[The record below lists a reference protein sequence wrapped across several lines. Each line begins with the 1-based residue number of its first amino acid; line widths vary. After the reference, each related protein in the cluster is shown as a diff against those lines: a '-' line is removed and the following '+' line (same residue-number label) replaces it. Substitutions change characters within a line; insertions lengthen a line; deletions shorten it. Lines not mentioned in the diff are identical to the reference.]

1 MKKHIAILILLVF
14 ALLPLS
20 AQKSRDVLYLKNGSM
35 IYGKLIEVKDNQYKI
50 RTSDGSIF
58 IFSGTEIEKFVNEAP
73 VFDGRK
79 KNGFGF
85 AMEAGFLVGAQSSEY
100 HAPFSFNCLASYTAN
115 TKNLISLGSGVE
127 FIGKPYAPLFFEYKY
142 SFNNR
147 RATPFIFARC
157 GKLFYIG
164 QEGDGSEA
172 NDMYDQKDFKG
183 GFSCALGTGIS
194 WVKEDFETYLSFAYR
209 YAETSFVQKN
219 YNNYDATYENAYN
232 RLEVK
237 LGFKF

>member
-1 MKKHIAILILLVF
+1 MKIQFAFLVLMLF
-14 ALLPLS
+14 AFQSLS
-20 AQKSRDVLYLKNGSM
+20 AQKSKDVLYLKNGSM
-35 IYGKLIEVKDNQYKI
+35 IYGKLMEVKDNQYKFQ
-50 RTSDGSIF
+50 TSDGSIF
-58 IFSGTEIEKFVNEAP
+58 IFPESEIDKLVNETA

-115 TKNLISLGSGVE
+115 TKNLISLGSGIE
-127 FIGKPYAPLFFEYKY
+127 FIGKPYAPLFIEYKY
-142 SFNNR
+142 SIKNR
-147 RATPFIFARC
+147 KTTPFIFARC
-157 GKLFYIG
+157 GKLFYVG
-164 QEGDGSEA
+164 QESSGSDT
-172 NDMYDQKDFKG
+172 NDTYDQKDFKG

-194 WVKEDFETYLSFAYR
+194 WAKDDFETYLSFAYR
-209 YAETSFVQKN
+209 YAETSYVQKD

>member
-1 MKKHIAILILLVF
+1 MKKHL
-14 ALLPLS
+14 ALLIIVVFTLMPLS
-20 AQKSRDVLYLKNGSM
+20 AQKSKDILYLKNGSM

-58 IFSGTEIEKFVNEAP
+58 IYPGTEIDKFVNEAV

-85 AMEAGFLVGAQSSEY
+85 ALEAGFLVGSQSSEY
-100 HAPFSFNCLASYTAN
+100 NAPFSFNGLASYTVN

-127 FIGKPYAPLFFEYKY
+127 FIGRPYAPLFIEYKY

-147 RATPFIFARC
+147 KATPFIFARG
-157 GKLFYIG
+157 GKLFYMG
-164 QEGDGSEA
+164 QESDDSYP
-172 NDMYDQKDFKG
+172 NDTYAQKDFKG

-194 WVKEDFETYLSFAYR
+194 WAKDDFETYLSFAYR
-209 YAETSFVQKN
+209 YAETSYVQKN